1 MGRTTLLERTVRMG
15 LEILLIDD
23 GEIEV
28 ARSVLGELELEFE
41 DWRASKLDLPA
52 RVPAGVRLLITT
64 GRFAE
69 RMQPRR
75 PDQLTGNWIAV
86 VDGTSESQRSALRKA
101 GFDYL
106 IPSQSHA
113 AVVRTLLLKCI
124 YRGRE
129 RQAAVRV
136 ALGIAVDWRSG
147 WHSGRA
153 LLVDLSTEGC
163 RLMLDTRPEP
173 GQSLT
178 VRIPVPGRRRPLR
191 VRGDVVR
198 TAPASHEGGREGQVA
213 VGVRFRPLSDARR
226 ESLAALLRERSS
238 GPAEYTGPGA
248 IPVLGRS
255 TRQVPIERQVRAS
268 YGRELDAMCSGAT
281 RALLGRDLS
290 ESGVRVEPNG
300 KLALRERVRLA
311 LHGCPTGE
319 PIVVEAHVE
328 RDDGREGLLL
338 HFDAIEPPDRAR
350 LRQLIASLPKAI
362 RRLEDDV
369 PLHAL
374 ELSSASSGAGPDR

>member
-1 MGRTTLLERTVRMG
+1 MG

-28 ARSVLGELELEFE
+28 ARSVLVELELEFE
-41 DWRASKLDLPA
+41 DWRASKLDAAA
-52 RVPAGVRLLITT
+52 RVPANVRLLITT
-64 GRFAE
+64 ARVAAQMKA
-69 RMQPRR
+69 RQ
-75 PDQLTGNWIAV
+75 PDQLGGNWIAV
-86 VDGTSESQRSALRKA
+86 VEGDSQGQRAALRRA

-106 IPSQSHA
+106 LPSQSHA

-124 YRGRE
+124 YKGRE
-129 RQAAVRV
+129 RHAAVRV

-147 WHSGRA
+147 WHTGRA
-153 LLVDLSTEGC
+153 LLVDLSTDGC
-163 RLMLDTRPEP
+163 RLMLDSRPER

-178 VRIPVPGRRRPLR
+178 VSIPVPGRRRPLR
-191 VRGDVVR
+191 VRGEVVR
-198 TAPASHEGGREGQVA
+198 TAPANNEGGREGQIA

-226 ESLAALLRERSS
+226 ESLAALLRERSN
-238 GPAEYTGPGA
+238 GPAEYSGPGA
-248 IPVLGRS
+248 VPVLGRS
-255 TRQVPIERQVRAS
+255 TREAPVERQARAS

-290 ESGVRVEPNG
+290 ETGVRVEPTE

-319 PIVVEAHVE
+319 PIVVDAHVE
-328 RDDGREGLLL
+328 RNDGSGGLLL
-338 HFDAIEPPDRAR
+338 QFDAMDPADRER

-374 ELSSASSGAGPDR
+374 ELSSAPRGGPIDR

>member
-1 MGRTTLLERTVRMG
+1 MG

-28 ARSVLGELELEFE
+28 ARSVLSELELEFE
-41 DWRASKLDLPA
+41 DWRASKLETPA
-52 RVPAGVRLLITT
+52 RVPPAVRLLITT
-64 GRFAE
+64 ARFAAQME
-69 RMQPRR
+69 PRR
-75 PDQLTGNWIAV
+75 PEQLAGNWIAV
-86 VDGTSESQRSALRKA
+86 VEGDSQSQRTALRKA

-153 LLVDLSTEGC
+153 LLVDLSTDGC

-178 VRIPVPGRRRPLR
+178 VRIPVPGRTRALR
-191 VRGDVVR
+191 VRGEVVR
-198 TAPASHEGGREGQVA
+198 TAPANHEGGREGQVA
-213 VGVRFRPLSDARR
+213 VGVRFRPLSDSRR
-226 ESLAALLRERSS
+226 ESLAALLRERSG
-238 GPAEYTGPGA
+238 GPAEYTGPGS
-248 IPVLGRS
+248 IPLLGRTS
-255 TRQVPIERQVRAS
+255 RPVRRERQERAS

-290 ESGVRVEPNG
+290 ESGVRVEPTE

-319 PIVVEAHVE
+319 PIVVDAHVE
-328 RDDGREGLLL
+328 RNDGPDGLLL
-338 HFDAIEPPDRAR
+338 QFDSIDASDRVR

-374 ELSSASSGAGPDR
+374 ELSSAPQGGPPGR

>member
-1 MGRTTLLERTVRMG
+1 MG

-28 ARSVLGELELEFE
+28 ARTVLAELELEFE
-41 DWRASKLDLPA
+41 DWRASKLDGA
-52 RVPAGVRLLITT
+52 AAVPSSVRMLITT
-64 GRFAE
+64 GRFATLME
-69 RMQPRR
+69 PRQ
-75 PDQLTGNWIAV
+75 PDQLAGHWIAV
-86 VDGTSESQRSALRKA
+86 VEGDSKTQRTRLRKA

-113 AVVRTLLLKCI
+113 AVVRALLLKCI

-129 RQAAVRV
+129 RHSATRV

-153 LLVDLSTEGC
+153 LLVDLSMDGC
-163 RLMLDTRPEP
+163 RLMLDTRPER

-178 VRIPVPGRRRPLR
+178 VRIPVPGRRGTLR
-191 VRGDVVR
+191 VRGEVVR
-198 TAPASHEGGREGQVA
+198 TAPARSEGGREGQVA
-213 VGVRFRPLSDARR
+213 VGLRFRSLSDATRTA
-226 ESLAALLRERSS
+226 LDTLLRERSA
-238 GPAEYTGPGA
+238 GPSVYTGPDA
-248 IPVLGRS
+248 VPVLGAASRE
-255 TRQVPIERQVRAS
+255 IGHERQLARAS

-290 ESGVRVEPNG
+290 ESGVRVEPSE

-319 PIVVEAHVE
+319 PIMVEAHVD
-328 RDDGREGLLL
+328 RDDGAQGLVLR
-338 HFDAIEPPDRAR
+338 FDSIDPADLVR
-350 LRQLIASLPKAI
+350 LRHLIATLPKVI

-369 PLHAL
+369 ALHAL
-374 ELSSASSGAGPDR
+374 ELSLPDRPPDASR